1 MVNLVVDINIKNEL
15 MELNNHSCG
24 YDFANGRKRNF
35 ILRQNV
41 LFYTFP
47 CLSDSVVRR
56 MFFFV
61 NCVMGVVFCWTCPMK
76 RVRSACCSGRL
87 SFASCSRN
95 L

>member
-41 LFYTFP
+41 
-47 CLSDSVVRR
+47 
-56 MFFFV
+56 FF
-61 NCVMGVVFCWTCPMK
+61 
-76 RVRSACCSGRL
+76 
-87 SFASCSRN
+87 
-95 L
+95 